1 MIVRTL
7 VLASALL
14 FAQYATA
21 DAQEPQAAQ
30 AAAPA
35 AAAPAPPKAPAVT
48 PAPLPPRH
56 VNWSFDGPFGAYDR
70 GSLQRGFQV
79 YKDVCSACHALTHI
93 AFRNLA
99 EAGGP
104 GFTPDQVR
112 ALAASYRVPAEP
124 NDQGQTVDAMGQP
137 LTRAATPA
145 DYYPPPFPNEKAT
158 RAANNGAL
166 PPDLS
171 LVVKARD
178 GGSDYVYSVLTG
190 FGQQAPAGE
199 TVGGGRFYNPY
210 FKGHQIAMPPPLSDG
225 SVMYADGTMATVDQ
239 EARDVVT
246 FLTWASDPK
255 MEERKLI
262 GSNVIIFLLL
272 LTSLL
277 YFSYHRVWYGKH

>member
-1 MIVRTL
+1 MILRAL
-7 VLASALL
+7 LLASALL
-14 FAQYATA
+14 LGQAGAA
-21 DAQEPQAAQ
+21 GAQEPPAAQ
-30 AAAPA
+30 SAAPPP
-35 AAAPAPPKAPAVT
+35 AAPTPARPPAVT
-48 PAPLPPRH
+48 PPLPPRH
-56 VNWSFDGPFGAYDR
+56 VNWTFEGPFGKYDR

-99 EAGGP
+99 DAGGP
-104 GFTPDQVR
+104 GFTTDQVR
-112 ALAASYRVPAEP
+112 ALSAGYRVPAEP

-145 DYYPPPFPNEKAT
+145 DYYPPPFPNEKAS
-158 RAANNGAL
+158 RASNNGAL

-171 LVVKARD
+171 LIVKARD
-178 GGSDYVYSVLTG
+178 GGSDYVYSILTG
-190 FGQQAPAGE
+190 FGQQPPAGE
-199 TVGGGRFYNPY
+199 TVGAGRFYNPY

-255 MEERKLI
+255 MEERKRT
-262 GSNVIIFLLL
+262 GSNVMIFLLL